1 MAALAAERRPG
12 CCRKHWH
19 EDFPVKAHA
28 KDRPR
33 ILIADDQADVLTAL
47 RLLLKSEGFD
57 VVVARSPSQTL
68 ERLESV
74 ACDLILVDMNY
85 ARDTTSGAEGLQLI
99 ERIGE
104 VSPGTPTVVMTAWAT
119 IDLAVEAVRRGARD
133 FVQKPWDNRRLLATL
148 HTQLELSRALASQR
162 RLENENRFLA
172 ARAPTMLVAHSQAM
186 RTLLELVER
195 IGPSDANVLITGE
208 HGTGKGVIARE
219 VHARSSRSA
228 RPLLTVN
235 VGALAEGL
243 FESELFG
250 HVAGAFTDARLDRE
264 GRFALADGGT
274 LFLDEIGNLPHG
286 LQAKLLRAIETG
298 EFESV
303 GSSLTRRVNV
313 RLLSA
318 TNAELASD
326 VRSGAFREDLYYRL
340 NTVELR
346 LPPLRERREDIVP
359 LAEHFLATNAVR
371 YGRASLAFSPAATQ
385 TLVQYAWPGNVRQ
398 LEHSVERAVLLAR
411 GDEIAAADLGLSTSR
426 GGGRSLDDMTL
437 EEVEQALIRKALV
450 RSEGKVGE
458 AAAALGLSRSA
469 LYRRLVKY
477 GLAREESGV
486 CS

>member
-1 MAALAAERRPG
+1 MTVG
-12 CCRKHWH
+12 T
-19 EDFPVKAHA
+19 VN
-28 KDRPR
+28 RPR

-47 RLLLKSEGFD
+47 RLLLKTEGYG
-57 VVVARSPSQTL
+57 VVVARSPVEVL
-68 ERLESV
+68 RLVETE
-74 ACDLILVDMNY
+74 ACDLLLVDMNY
-85 ARDTTSGAEGLQLI
+85 ARDTTSGAEGLALI
-99 ERIGE
+99 ERIHQLVPE
-104 VSPGTPTVVMTAWAT
+104 LPVVVMTAWAT

-133 FVQKPWDNRRLLATL
+133 FLQKPWDNRRLLATL
-148 HTQLELSRALASQR
+148 RTQLELSRALLSEQ
-162 RLENENRFLA
+162 RLEHENKLLGA
-172 ARAPTMLVAHSQAM
+172 HSPMMLVAHSPAM
-186 RTLLELVER
+186 QCLLELVER

-219 VHARSSRSA
+219 VHARSRRAA

-250 HVAGAFTDARLDRE
+250 HVAGAFTDARSARE

-313 RLLSA
+313 RLLTA
-318 TNAELASD
+318 TNAELGAE
-326 VRSGAFREDLYYRL
+326 VRAGTFREDLYYRL

-359 LAEHFLATNAVR
+359 LAEHFLATNVAR
-371 YGRASLAFSPAATQ
+371 YGRAGLVLSTGAMD
-385 TLVQYAWPGNVRQ
+385 TLRRCSWPGNVRQ

-411 GDEIAAADLGLSTSR
+411 GAEIEPADFGLSTP
-426 GGGRSLDDMTL
+426 RSGSGLLDDMTL
-437 EEVEQALIRKALV
+437 EEVEQALIRKALA
-450 RSEGKVGE
+450 RSSGKVSE

-477 GLAREESGV
+477 GFAREESGV